1 VEASKMGEADENHP
15 PNDRK
20 YVLRDI
26 IDLYYAIQFIY
37 TDMTY
42 VYRYIT
48 IYGNPKKTP
57 HGSTLGG

>member
-1 VEASKMGEADENHP
+1 MGEADENHP

-37 TDMTY
+37 TNMTY